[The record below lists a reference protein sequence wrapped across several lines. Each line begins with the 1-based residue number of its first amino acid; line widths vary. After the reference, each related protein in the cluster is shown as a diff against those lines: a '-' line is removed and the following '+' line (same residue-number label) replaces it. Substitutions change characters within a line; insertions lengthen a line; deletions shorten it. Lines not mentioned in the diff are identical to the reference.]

1 MVERGK
7 MTMPLIR
14 LFPSL
19 SQFGEAAISLAF
31 ELHIVRLPWYT
42 SVHICLNTHRMNSNL
57 MIFNVYMSDFGECEK
72 LAK

>member
-1 MVERGK
+1 

-14 LFPSL
+14 FFPSL

-31 ELHIVRLPWYT
+31 ELHIKSPYQI
-42 SVHICLNTHRMNSNL
+42 SISNL
-57 MIFNVYMSDFGECEK
+57 RTFNVYMSDFGECKK